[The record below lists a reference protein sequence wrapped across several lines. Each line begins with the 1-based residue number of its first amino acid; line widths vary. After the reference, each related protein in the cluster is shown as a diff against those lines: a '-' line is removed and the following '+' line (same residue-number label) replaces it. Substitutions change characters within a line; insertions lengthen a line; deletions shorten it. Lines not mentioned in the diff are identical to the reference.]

1 MLDVE
6 RKELRKA
13 LEDLSVHFARIE
25 IEREGIK
32 DAIAALNEKYEVPKA
47 MLSKL
52 ANMLHLQ
59 NASEVLSKNQEL
71 EELYEEITNGE

>member
-6 RKELRKA
+6 RKELRKS
-13 LEDLSVHFARIE
+13 LEELSVHFARIE

-32 DAIAALNEKYEVPKA
+32 DAIAALSEKYDVPKA

-71 EELYEEITNGE
+71 EELYEEITSGE